1 MMKNQIRELCVSDH
15 ICHNSLNII
24 TIEAYRSSPLQDG
37 VVDPI
42 HPMQAIRFMKGKAVA
57 AAGHLEVAWA
67 RQWQELAT
75 SRWRG
80 GPQAVHAEPRILQVA
95 LLPRGHQL
103 KPASYVRRAV
113 PHSRPPRSGE
123 VPLVL

>member
-1 MMKNQIRELCVSDH
+1 M
-15 ICHNSLNII
+15 SLRQSAMQGIQ
-24 TIEAYRSSPLQDG
+24 EFASSRWRGGPHPSNAGDPFHEGQGSGSSWPPRGG
-37 VVDPI
+37 V
-42 HPMQAIRFMKGKAVA
+42 
-57 AAGHLEVAWA
+57 
-67 RQWQELAT
+67 WQELAT